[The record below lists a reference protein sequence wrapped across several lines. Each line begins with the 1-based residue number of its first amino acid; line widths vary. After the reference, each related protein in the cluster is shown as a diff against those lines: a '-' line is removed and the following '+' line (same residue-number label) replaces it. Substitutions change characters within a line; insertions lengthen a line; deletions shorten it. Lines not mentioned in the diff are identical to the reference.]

1 MAVFRAA
8 DIVELALE
16 LEKNGEAY
24 YRSVADKAQSAKV
37 RELFEDLAY
46 QETLHYKTFQELGR
60 TAWDKPLMSP
70 EQWQEYLDYLQA
82 TVQSAFFEGE
92 DKALAAADKAATEQQ
107 ALRMAMEFEKE
118 TLLFFHDLRELV
130 PAGEKPAVLRIIA
143 EEKAH
148 LRRLA
153 DMLLA
158 SQ

>member
-8 DIVELALE
+8 DIIELALE

-24 YRSVADKAQSAKV
+24 YRSVADKARNARVK
-37 RELFEDLAY
+37 ELFEDLAY
-46 QETLHYKTFQELGR
+46 QETLHYKTFEKLGQ

-82 TVQSAFFEGE
+82 TVQSAFFEGQ
-92 DKALAAADKAATEQQ
+92 DKALAAADKAVTEQQ
-107 ALRMAMEFEKE
+107 ALQMAIEFEKE
-118 TLLFFHDLRELV
+118 TLLFFHDLRDLV
-130 PAGEKPAVLRIIA
+130 PAGEKATVLQIIA

-153 DMLLA
+153 DMLRA